1 MISQDDAPNPGAGML
16 YGIGV
21 GPGDPELL
29 TLKAARVISQVKV
42 VAYLAPNEGESSARA
57 IAAGHLSGKQEI
69 AIRVPMRP
77 GIVPAEIYDSAAETI
92 AEFLASGQDVAVLC
106 EGDPFFYGS
115 FAYLHERL
123 AQRFQAIVIPGIS
136 SINACAAA
144 AGRPLVARDET
155 LTVIP
160 ATLDDAAL
168 AARLHGSDAVCIM
181 KLGRH
186 FPRIRKHLEEAGRDA
201 SALYIAHGTRPDEV
215 VAPLSELGEIE
226 APYFSM
232 LLVPAR

>member
-1 MISQDDAPNPGAGML
+1 MISQDHARVPGAGTL

-29 TLKAARVISQVKV
+29 TLKAARIISEVKI

-57 IAAGHLSGKQEI
+57 IAAAHLSGKREI

-92 AEFLASGQDVAVLC
+92 AEFLTSGQDVAVLC
-106 EGDPFFYGS
+106 EGDPLFYGS

-123 AQRFQAIVIPGIS
+123 AYRFQAIVIPGIS

-155 LTVIP
+155 LTVVP
-160 ATLDDAAL
+160 ATLDDPAL
-168 AARLHGSDAVCIM
+168 AARIRGSDALAIM
-181 KLGRH
+181 KIGRH
-186 FPRIRKHLEEAGRDA
+186 FSRVRKHLRECGREGDA
-201 SALYIAHGTRPDEV
+201 VYIAHGTRPDEV
-215 VAPLSELGEIE
+215 VAPLPELGEIQ
-226 APYFSM
+226 APYFSI

>member
-1 MISQDDAPNPGAGML
+1 MISQDVARVPGAGTL

-29 TLKAARVISQVKV
+29 TLKAVRLLSEVKV

-57 IAAGHLSGKQEI
+57 IAAAHLSGKQEI
-69 AIRVPMRP
+69 AVRVPMRP
-77 GIVPAEIYDSAAETI
+77 GIVPVEIYDSAAETI
-92 AEFLASGQDVAVLC
+92 AEFLRSGQDVAVLC

-123 AQRFQAIVIPGIS
+123 AHRFQVIVIPGIS
-136 SINACAAA
+136 SINACAVAS
-144 AGRPLVARDET
+144 GRPLVARDAT
-155 LTVIP
+155 LIVLP
-160 ATLDDAAL
+160 ATLDDAQFSKHLHSGGAL
-168 AARLHGSDAVCIM
+168 AIL

-186 FPRIRKHLEEAGRDA
+186 FSRIRNHLEECGRDG
-201 SALYIAHGTRPDEV
+201 SAVYIAHGTRPDEV
-215 VAPLSELGEIE
+215 VAPLASLGEIE